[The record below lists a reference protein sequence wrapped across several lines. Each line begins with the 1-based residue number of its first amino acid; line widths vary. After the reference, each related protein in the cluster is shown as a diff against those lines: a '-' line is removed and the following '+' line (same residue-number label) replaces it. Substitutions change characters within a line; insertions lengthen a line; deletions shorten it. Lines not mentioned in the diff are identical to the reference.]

1 MTYLIVILFLICL
14 LLDFISK
21 YLTVSNLPLIST
33 IPYIYPYGGIAV
45 FKDFFGIE
53 FSINHAINLGAA
65 WSLFSDYTLLL
76 TVARILLI
84 GFLFYYVIFLNKDP
98 LLRVPLI
105 LILAG
110 AIGNVLDIFIY
121 GHVIDMFHFVLWG
134 YDYPIFN
141 LADTFICVGV
151 VLYLF
156 FSWRSGCAKNT

>member
-1 MTYLIVILFLICL
+1 MTYLFPLLFLICL

-21 YLTVSNLPLIST
+21 YLTVSNLPLISSG
-33 IPYIYPYGGIAV
+33 PYIYPYGGIAV
-45 FKDFFGIE
+45 FKDFLGIE

-65 WSLFSDYTLLL
+65 WSLFSDYTFLL
-76 TVARILLI
+76 TVSRIVLI
-84 GFLFYYVIFLNKDP
+84 AFLFYYVIFLNKDP
-98 LLRVPLI
+98 LLRLPLT

-110 AIGNVLDIFIY
+110 AVGNVLDIFFY

-151 VLYLF
+151 ILYLF
-156 FSWRSGCAKNT
+156 FSWRCGYAKNS